1 MSKYSVSLIFSAD
14 SGVDIEADSPEEAAE
29 LAYNSNEASPS
40 LCHQCARDVNLGDC
54 IRTIVYDENG
64 AEVFD
69 DGWEI
74 KKINR
79 LEQRLSEADKVIK
92 MAKDALGWGEE
103 LFAEGGINGWNQ
115 FESRKDKALAAIAD
129 YEKGK

>member
-79 LEQRLSEADKVIK
+79 LEQRLSEADKVIN
-92 MAKDALGWGEE
+92 MAKSAL
-103 LFAEGGINGWNQ
+103 
-115 FESRKDKALAAIAD
+115 ESGSDYWTNEALAAIEA
-129 YEKGK
+129 YEKGKK